1 MGTAE
6 ENEVENHAEAGI
18 RLAADAVP
26 PPPPLAEPF
35 LPPLSASGWIT
46 MSSYEEVI
54 SVNKCYVPGQL
65 LVTDSECLT
74 YLLEEWIVLKYLLY
88 MIICIILLWCSIAV
102 FSSIVPL
109 CIMLFIY
116 LSALF
121 LLIYQRTHK
130 LNGPYYSDAWN
141 DVRLILSTIWDGFA
155 RFWHGYELH
164 GTENLPDGPG
174 LIIYYHG
181 AIPIDYLYF
190 LTRLFVLKRRF
201 CYSLADDFLFK
212 FPGIRALAAMMNIIR
227 NTKEGG
233 LNVLKKG
240 HLLGISPGGVRE
252 ALFSDESYKL
262 VWHKR
267 TGFAQLAVDA
277 KVKARCD
284 DFAKHIREKIA
295 QIRHELDST
304 IESDSTGEVP
314 MMPLSPQLMDDF
326 QLLRPDDVDKVLG
339 KVRPTTCLLD
349 PCPSWLLKKA
359 KDGNGTWILE
369 VVNASLRDGRVP
381 APLKEVVV
389 RPFLKKASL
398 DPEVATNYRPVA
410 NIPFL
415 GKVLE
420 RVVAGQLQALLDETD
435 YLDPFQSGF
444 RPEYSS
450 ESALVA
456 LYDDLCRERDRGSAS
471 LLVLLDLSAAFDT
484 IDHAHITLPIIP
496 MYTQNV
502 REGFRVFGRTILSRW
517 LYEYVRWPVL
527 PPYGGFPV
535 KFRTYIGEPIPY
547 DPNVTAVELAIK
559 TKAALRSLIQKHQQ
573 IPGNICD
580 ALKERFHKEK
590 KG

>member
-1 MGTAE
+1 
-6 ENEVENHAEAGI
+6 
-18 RLAADAVP
+18 
-26 PPPPLAEPF
+26 
-35 LPPLSASGWIT
+35 
-46 MSSYEEVI
+46 VI

-212 FPGIRALAAMMNIIR
+212 FPGDLFCIRALAAMMNIIR

-277 KVKARCD
+277 KV
-284 DFAKHIREKIA
+284 
-295 QIRHELDST
+295 
-304 IESDSTGEVP
+304 
-314 MMPLSPQLMDDF
+314 
-326 QLLRPDDVDKVLG
+326 
-339 KVRPTTCLLD
+339 
-349 PCPSWLLKKA
+349 
-359 KDGNGTWILE
+359 
-369 VVNASLRDGRVP
+369 
-381 APLKEVVV
+381 
-389 RPFLKKASL
+389 
-398 DPEVATNYRPVA
+398 
-410 NIPFL
+410 
-415 GKVLE
+415 
-420 RVVAGQLQALLDETD
+420 
-435 YLDPFQSGF
+435 
-444 RPEYSS
+444 
-450 ESALVA
+450 
-456 LYDDLCRERDRGSAS
+456 
-471 LLVLLDLSAAFDT
+471 
-484 IDHAHITLPIIP
+484 PIIP